1 MIQMSSF
8 MRHTLMCAAAFGSL
22 LLSVPS
28 HAEDTSTWQSVRQAG
43 VLRCGAAT
51 SPPYVMRDPKTGD
64 YSGMFAD
71 LCKAFGEKVLHVKVQ
86 FVDTTWDN
94 IVAGLQ
100 SDKWDMS
107 LSLNDTPEREKAIA
121 FSKSAI
127 DYSVTLTYN
136 KHNPKIP
143 KAIHAISDIDKPGV
157 VVTVMSGTAQDKA
170 ISAELKQAQ
179 VMRLPGFD
187 ETRLALMSK
196 RADLLADDN
205 MTNRLLIAAHPD
217 WAVAFNPNPPLAQQG
232 ICFGVRKETPA
243 ADIAVLNKFID
254 DEKKNGEMERFV
266 KASIKETLAEGK

>member
-1 MIQMSSF
+1 MIRMTNAI
-8 MRHTLMCAAAFGSL
+8 RCALVCVASL
-22 LLSVPS
+22 SGLLVSTPS
-28 HAEDTSTWQSVRQAG
+28 QAQDASTWQSVRQAG

-51 SPPYVMRDPKTGD
+51 SPPYTIRDAKTGE
-64 YSGMFAD
+64 YSGLFPD
-71 LCKAFGEKVLHVKVQ
+71 LCKAFGEKVLHVKVE

-107 LSLNDTPEREKAIA
+107 LSLNDTPEREKAIS

-127 DYSVTLTYN
+127 DYNVTLTYN
-136 KHNPKIP
+136 KNNPKLP
-143 KAIHAISDIDKPGV
+143 KAIHTIADIDKPGV
-157 VVTVMSGTAQDKA
+157 IVTVMSGTVQDKT

-179 VMRLPGFD
+179 IMRLPGFD

-196 RADLLADDN
+196 RADMLADDN
-205 MTNRLLIAAHPD
+205 MTNRLLTSAHPD
-217 WAVAFNPNPPLAQQG
+217 WAVAFYPNPPLAQQG

-254 DEKKNGEMERFV
+254 EEKQNGDVDRFV
-266 KASIKETLAEGK
+266 KASIKQTLADAK

>member
-1 MIQMSSF
+1 MIRISSI
-8 MRHTLMCAAAFGSL
+8 MRHALLCAAALTSL
-22 LLSVPS
+22 LASVPS
-28 HAEDTSTWQSVRQAG
+28 HAQDNSTWQSVRQAG
-43 VLRCGAAT
+43 VLRCGVAL
-51 SPPYVMRDPKTGD
+51 SPPYTMRDPKTGE
-64 YSGMFAD
+64 YSGVFPD
-71 LCKAFGEKVLHVKVQ
+71 LCKAFGEKVLKVKVE

-107 LSLNDTPEREKAIA
+107 LSLNDTHEREKAIA
-121 FSKSAI
+121 FSKSVV

-136 KHNPKIP
+136 KNNPKIP
-143 KAIHAISDIDKPGV
+143 KDFHSISEIDKPGMI
-157 VVTVMSGTAQDKA
+157 VTVMSGTAQDKA
-170 ISAELKQAQ
+170 ISAQLKQAQ

-205 MTNRLLIAAHPD
+205 MTNTLLTQAHPD
-217 WAVAFNPNPPLAQQG
+217 WAVAFKPNPPLAQQG

-254 DEKKNGEMERFV
+254 DETKSGEINTLV
-266 KASIKETLAEGK
+266 NKSIHETLAQNK